1 MDCSVAGCFF
11 GGGASVRCLQ
21 EKMMREVLVLQL
33 LEQFG
38 RFVDKEGMQKSPEQ
52 GVD

>member
-21 EKMMREVLVLQL
+21 EKMREVLVLQL